1 MGGIAVVTD
10 STADLP
16 LELAEDLGLRVVPLT
31 VSFGD
36 EEYISRITITD
47 EEFYD
52 RLQRSDALPTT
63 SQPAPAWFEEAYQD
77 CADEGLDAVVSV
89 HLSSELSGTCDVA
102 RQIARTAPLPVHVV
116 DSRQVSGGLAFA
128 ALAAQRR
135 ADGGADVEEI
145 VAAARGAAD
154 RTRTFV
160 VVDTLDYLR
169 RGGRL
174 SGTQAFVG
182 SMLRVKPL
190 LAVNDGKVELEER
203 SRTWG
208 RALDRLTERVRD
220 HADGRAVDVI
230 VANAFAEDR
239 AGELWSSL
247 EAAIDIGSRLDVVVG
262 PVVGTHTGPGSV
274 GVAVLP
280 ED

>member
-47 EEFYD
+47 EEFYQ
-52 RLQRSDALPTT
+52 RLQSSDALPTT

-89 HLSSELSGTCDVA
+89 HISSELSGTCDVA

-128 ALAAQRR
+128 AIAAQRR
-135 ADGGADVEEI
+135 ADQGADVADI
-145 VAAARGAAD
+145 MAASRAAAD
-154 RTRTFV
+154 RARTFV

-174 SGTQAFVG
+174 SGTKAFVG

-208 RALDRLTERVRD
+208 RALDRLTQRVRE
-220 HADGRAVDVI
+220 HADGRTVDVI

-239 AGELWSSL
+239 ASELWSSL
-247 EAAIDIGSRLDVVVG
+247 ETVVDIGSRLDVVVG

-280 ED
+280 EG